1 MPRPRKCRRISRE
14 FGIRFFGPKG
24 IPMREL
30 EQVYISHDEV
40 EALRLA
46 ELEKKYQ
53 EEASK
58 EMGVSRATFGR
69 TLDTARYKLVD
80 AFINGKGIQVEGGSY
95 MISGRAYGG
104 RYWQGGRW
112 GQGARRRRMLE
123 EET

>member
-1 MPRPRKCRRISRE
+1 
-14 FGIRFFGPKG
+14 
-24 IPMREL
+24 MREL

-95 MISGRAYGG
+95 MISGRAYGC